1 MDKIYTKQKPVI
13 LVSATMVGLA
23 FVAAFSGG
31 LPLAK
36 FGTQKAQAIVGSK
49 AIQVEVVS
57 TAENQAK
64 GLSGRKSLDE
74 NSGMLFDF
82 GDYQARTFWMK
93 DMNFPLDI
101 IWISGGKIVGV
112 DKNAAPEGEFPQTR
126 YYSPGPVNQVLEMNA
141 GWFER
146 NGVMVGQTFSL
157 VEVDKNR

>member
-13 LVSATMVGLA
+13 LVSVAMVGLA
-23 FVAAFSGG
+23 FVTAFSGG

-36 FGTQKAQAIVGSK
+36 LGKQKAQVMIGSK
-49 AIQVEVVS
+49 TVQVEVVS

-112 DKNAAPEGEFPQTR
+112 NKNATPEGEFPQIK
-126 YYSPGPVNQVLEMNA
+126 YYSPGPVDQVLEMNA

-146 NGVMVGQTFSL
+146 NGIMVGQTVSL
-157 VEVDKNR
+157 VKVDKNL

>member
-36 FGTQKAQAIVGSK
+36 LGTQKAQATVGSK
-49 AIQVEVVS
+49 TIQVEVVS
-57 TAENQAK
+57 TAEDQAK

-82 GDYQARTFWMK
+82 GDYQARTFWMR

-112 DKNAAPEGEFPQTR
+112 DKNALPEGEAPQKK
-126 YYSPGPVNQVLEMNA
+126 YHSPGPVDRVLEMNA

-146 NGVMVGQTFSL
+146 NGVMVGQAFSL
-157 VEVDKNR
+157 VEIDKNP

>member
-1 MDKIYTKQKPVI
+1 MDKIYTKQKPVL

-23 FVAAFSGG
+23 FVVAFSSG

-36 FGTQKAQAIVGSK
+36 FGSQKVQATIGSK
-49 AIQVEVVS
+49 SIQVEVVN
-57 TAENQAK
+57 TPEEQIK

-74 NSGMLFDF
+74 DFGMLFDF

-93 DMNFPLDI
+93 DMNFPIDI

-112 DKNAAPEGEFPQTR
+112 DKNVPPEDEVPQKK

-141 GWFER
+141 GWFDR
-146 NGVMVGQTFSL
+146 SGLMVGQTFSL
-157 VEVDKNR
+157 VNVDKSL

>member
-13 LVSATMVGLA
+13 LVSVAMVGLA
-23 FVAAFSGG
+23 FVASFSSG

-36 FGTQKAQAIVGSK
+36 FGTQKAQATVGSK
-49 AIQVEVVS
+49 TIQVEVVS
-57 TAENQAK
+57 TAEDQAK
-64 GLSGRKSLDE
+64 GLSDRKSLNEDE
-74 NSGMLFDF
+74 GMLFDF

-93 DMNFPLDI
+93 DMNFSLDI

-112 DKNAAPEGEFPQTR
+112 DKNVLPEGEIPQKK

-146 NGVMVGQTFSL
+146 NGIMVGQTFSL
-157 VEVDKNR
+157 TEIDKSP